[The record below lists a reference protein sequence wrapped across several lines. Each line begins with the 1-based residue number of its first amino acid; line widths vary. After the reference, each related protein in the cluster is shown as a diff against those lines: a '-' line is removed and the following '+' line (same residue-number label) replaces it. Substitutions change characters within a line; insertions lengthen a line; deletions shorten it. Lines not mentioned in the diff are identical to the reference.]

1 MDTILSIS
9 LVLLAGLF
17 VSGLLK
23 KTKLPEVTGYIL
35 TGILIGPCLLKIVS
49 FSDIDNLSLFSV
61 VALAYISFL
70 IGAEFKFKH
79 VKKLGLR
86 PFIIGFTTSLST
98 LAIVSI
104 ACILCGVN
112 LPIALVLGAIAASTA
127 PASIMMI
134 VKEYKAK
141 GEMTSNII
149 SIIGINDVISI
160 IIFGFT
166 MVIAKYLNG
175 DTITIIGLLEPF
187 REILI
192 SLVLGLSLGLLL
204 GISAKWF
211 EKGSSIICFILAY
224 IFLSIIV
231 CDYYGISSLLT
242 CMVMGTTFVNFTNLK
257 VMNKTLDLI
266 NYISSP
272 LMVIFFVIS
281 GASLNINLIPSIA
294 LVLLV
299 YIVSRFI
306 GKIVGSIIGN
316 EIANSPSNMKKYLG
330 FTLLSQTGL
339 AIGLAITSY
348 EVLGSDFKVIVTI
361 IIASSF
367 VFDLICPI
375 LTKKV
380 LRKVGEIS

>member
-175 DTITIIGLLEPF
+175 DTVTIIGLLEPF